1 MPSQLPRLNVVM
13 TPAMRQW
20 LEHQRMPCESAAHVV
35 RRLIA
40 AAMATTA
47 PPSPAG
53 PSAD

>member
-20 LEHQRMPCESAAHVV
+20 LEDQRMPCESAAHVV

-40 AAMATTA
+40 AAMDATA
-47 PPSPAG
+47 PPSPAT